1 VRPINIVAE
10 TNPQLIKRL
19 LPVTARVAAGV
30 VSGAGVAA
38 GDAEVVGDGAT
49 GVPETVLDA
58 APSPWLLIAKS
69 FSW

>member
-1 VRPINIVAE
+1 M
-10 TNPQLIKRL
+10 
-19 LPVTARVAAGV
+19 
-30 VSGAGVAA
+30 AA

-49 GVPETVLDA
+49 GVPETALDA